1 MALIQ
6 GPSLKEE
13 GKNHKIGCE
22 TKREGTRGGGV
33 GGWGRIFAWE
43 VAQVERQEG
52 LGFL

>member
-6 GPSLKEE
+6 GPFLKEE

-22 TKREGTRGGGV
+22 TKREGAGGG
-33 GGWGRIFAWE
+33 GGRIFAWE

>member
-22 TKREGTRGGGV
+22 TKRGRE
-33 GGWGRIFAWE
+33 GWGRIFAWE
-43 VAQVERQEG
+43 VAQVKRQEG

>member
-22 TKREGTRGGGV
+22 TKRGGG
-33 GGWGRIFAWE
+33 GGE
-43 VAQVERQEG
+43 E
-52 LGFL
+52 FLHGK

>member
-6 GPSLKEE
+6 GPFLKEE

-22 TKREGTRGGGV
+22 TKRERGGGS
-33 GGWGRIFAWE
+33 GRIFAWE
-43 VAQVERQEG
+43 VAQVKRQEG

>member
-22 TKREGTRGGGV
+22 TKRGG
-33 GGWGRIFAWE
+33 GGWGRIFARE